1 MLCHQLTIE
10 LTLFSIFQF
19 IYDERITAYESSAM
33 IALYGI
39 YILVMAHNETIKSYV
54 TNKLLSNPTTA
65 GLISVS
71 ATIDASDDVFGTS
84 TGTQMQSIKNRSKV
98 EEDAMYLA
106 AMLVIVKHKRLFRS
120 NLRFQ
125 SASRYIIVKS
135 QHKKQHQLQVSAK
148 QTDEVNYFGP
158 ENEPLSSNQRS
169 RMEAYAATASLSKNK
184 FSIVSKH
191 DYEIWN
197 KPLEEG
203 ESKFFSPR
211 SGNS

>member
-1 MLCHQLTIE
+1 
-10 LTLFSIFQF
+10 
-19 IYDERITAYESSAM
+19 M
-33 IALYGI
+33 IAIYGLYI
-39 YILVMAHNETIKSYV
+39 IVMAHNETIKSYV

-71 ATIDASDDVFGTS
+71 ATIDAPDDVFGAP
-84 TGTQMQSIKNRSKV
+84 TGTQMSSIKSSPKV

-125 SASRYIIVKS
+125 SAGRYIIVKS
-135 QHKKQHQLQVSAK
+135 QHKKQQQLQQGTTK

-158 ENEPLSSNQRS
+158 ENEPLNSSQRS
-169 RMEAYAATASLSKNK
+169 RMEAYAASSSLSKNK

-203 ESKFFSPR
+203 ESKFSSP
-211 SGNS
+211 